1 MKGAIIGDVVG
12 SVHEHSGTKTT
23 DFPLLID
30 RSRFTDD
37 TVMTIAVA
45 DCLLN
50 DCDPAATLRSWG
62 RRYPKSR
69 YGRTFRF
76 WLMNDRVGDY
86 GSWGNGGAMRVSP
99 CGFLAS
105 SLEEALDDAYRVTA
119 VTHGHEEA
127 IRGAQAIATAIWFA
141 RAGLPKDTVR
151 QEIEGRFGYRL
162 DSTVANIRED
172 YAFDVSTAGTV
183 PPALT
188 AAFEADDL
196 EGAIRLAISLG
207 GDADTLACI
216 AGAVAEVL
224 YGVPDELW
232 RSVEDCLPE
241 AFMDIVAQMDA
252 VMADRLP

>member
-23 DFPLLID
+23 DFPLLTAS
-30 RSRFTDD
+30 SRFTDD

-50 DCDPAATLRSWG
+50 SRDPAKALRTWG
-62 RRYPKSR
+62 RKHPRAG
-69 YGRTFRF
+69 YGGMFYR
-76 WLMNDRVGDY
+76 WLMDDTIGDY

-99 CGFLAS
+99 CGFLAT
-105 SLEEALDDAYRVTA
+105 SLEDALDKAYRVTA
-119 VTHGHEEA
+119 ITHSHDDA
-127 IRGAQAIATAIWFA
+127 IKGAQAVAAAIWFA
-141 RAGLPKDTVR
+141 RTGLTKDAVR
-151 QEIEGRFGYRL
+151 REIEDRFGYRL
-162 DSTVANIRED
+162 DRTVDEIRVG

-196 EGAIRLAISLG
+196 EGAIRLAVSLG

-216 AGAVAEVL
+216 AGAIAEAL
-224 YGVPDELW
+224 YGAPDELW
-232 RSVEDCLPE
+232 KLIEVRLPQS
-241 AFMDIVAQMDA
+241 FKDIVEQMYSEG
-252 VMADRLP
+252 